1 MIEETGAKKTL
12 KIFVLADTSGS
23 MSVGGRIE
31 SLNAAMEDVIPELR
45 ESQANNVFADMQM
58 QVIDFSTGA
67 QWANVDSQPVADFT
81 WAPRVASG
89 VTDLGAGIE
98 LLIEALK
105 PDKMGRRCMPPV
117 VILLTDGAPTDDW
130 EKALT
135 KLNSSGWGKRG
146 RTTRI
151 GIAIGQ
157 DADKETLTKF
167 TGNMETVFEA
177 NNATQLTAL
186 IKWAS
191 VEVSKQ
197 ASMGASTVGP
207 DPDAAPGDSGASA
220 APTPAPAPLPP
231 PPVATSD
238 DDDVW

>member
-45 ESQANNVFADMQM
+45 ESQEANVFADMQI

-67 QWANVDSQPVADFT
+67 QWANVDSLPVKDFT
-81 WAPRVASG
+81 WTPRVASG
-89 VTDLGAGIE
+89 VTDLGAGIQ
-98 LLIEALK
+98 LLTQALR
-105 PDKMGRRCMPPV
+105 PEKMGRRCMPPV

-130 EKALT
+130 EKALNT
-135 KLNSSGWGKRG
+135 MNSKGWGKRG

-157 DADKETLTKF
+157 DADKETLNKF

-177 NNATQLTAL
+177 NNASQLTAL

-197 ASMGASTVGP
+197 QSMGASTVG
-207 DPDAAPGDSGASA
+207 DPDASPGDTGDGAASA
-220 APTPAPAPLPP
+220 PAPAPLPP